1 MNISEFQKCSNCGAC
16 YNVCPRNAISVNSDG
31 MFFVPTV
38 NRALCI
44 DCSKCVDI
52 CPANNSVNSN
62 QPLAAFAGWNN
73 DCNIVLGSSSGG
85 AFWGIA
91 QRVIANG
98 GVVYAAVFS
107 DRCHSVIFASSDERS
122 LTEMMKS
129 KYVESSVGY
138 SFREIRHMLEQHRE
152 VLFCGTPC
160 QVAGLRNFL
169 NKEYDNLITC
179 DFACGGLPSHKI
191 FEDYLHELE
200 VKHHSSVK
208 KVDFRPKIFGW
219 KRYAI
224 RVLFDNGKE
233 YIRLGTEDPFLGSF
247 LYGKYTVRD
256 YCLSCKFPEAH
267 LSDITIAD
275 FWLHEK
281 LSSLKNNSG
290 ISLILCNSQKGIEA
304 IQSMKAGY
312 TMVEM
317 DVDQASYNNHISY
330 SRDRIEKHDQFI
342 QYVSQHGLDAAYR
355 KFLPSSLKDR
365 LKNIIIRTWFRD
377 KDFSQ

>member
-16 YNVCPRNAISVNSDG
+16 YNVCPPNAISVNSDG

-91 QRVIANG
+91 QRVITNG

-138 SFREIRHMLEQHRE
+138 SFREIRHMLDRKS
-152 VLFCGTPC
+152 T
-160 QVAGLRNFL
+160 RL
-169 NKEYDNLITC
+169 NSSHIT
-179 DFACGGLPSHKI
+179 
-191 FEDYLHELE
+191 
-200 VKHHSSVK
+200 
-208 KVDFRPKIFGW
+208 R
-219 KRYAI
+219 
-224 RVLFDNGKE
+224 
-233 YIRLGTEDPFLGSF
+233 
-247 LYGKYTVRD
+247 
-256 YCLSCKFPEAH
+256 
-267 LSDITIAD
+267 
-275 FWLHEK
+275 
-281 LSSLKNNSG
+281 
-290 ISLILCNSQKGIEA
+290 
-304 IQSMKAGY
+304 
-312 TMVEM
+312 
-317 DVDQASYNNHISY
+317 
-330 SRDRIEKHDQFI
+330 SRM
-342 QYVSQHGLDAAYR
+342 
-355 KFLPSSLKDR
+355 PSS
-365 LKNIIIRTWFRD
+365 T
-377 KDFSQ
+377 